1 MNKFQHL
8 LRIGLGVLLLVFGF
22 NKFFWFLQDFDFTG
36 YPQAEYLFNALRY
49 SWSESVGKGY
59 IMAMVGFFEIIIG
72 AMLVLKK
79 WVPLALVMLVPISI
93 NLVLFHAFLNL
104 PYIGPALLV
113 AIINTYLML
122 VTKKHYISLFQAI
135 N

>member
-49 SWSESVGKGY
+49 SWSEPVGKGY